1 LANIVVVE
9 SLYQMEDGVLLLL
22 CGAVVKMTL
31 VPVGDVVVVG
41 SSRGG
46 GGRWTTT
53 NTEGGINAIGVG
65 ATVGALVLEIVVD
78 CGIKILLPLFVPHS
92 LLPPFVW
99 SPVAALS

>member
-9 SLYQMEDGVLLLL
+9 SLYQMEDGVLLL
-22 CGAVVKMTL
+22 CGAVVEMTL
-31 VPVGDVVVVG
+31 VLVGDVVVVG

-65 ATVGALVLEIVVD
+65 ATEGALVLDIVVD

-99 SPVAALS
+99 SSVAALS